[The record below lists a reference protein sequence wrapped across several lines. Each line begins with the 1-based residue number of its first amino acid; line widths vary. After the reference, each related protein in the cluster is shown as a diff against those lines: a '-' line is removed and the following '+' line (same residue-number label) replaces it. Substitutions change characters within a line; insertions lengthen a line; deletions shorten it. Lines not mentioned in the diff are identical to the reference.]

1 MDQHEVGRKVPS
13 ALQSTLVTELHT
25 HRAASVKIVTP
36 TGWACSPMCSY
47 HLPLITPV
55 VTIYN
60 QLPPCGKPGQ
70 QLALN
75 PHN

>member
-13 ALQSTLVTELHT
+13 APQSTLVTELHP

-47 HLPLITPV
+47 HLPLTSVI
-55 VTIYN
+55 TIYN
-60 QLPPCGKPGQ
+60 QLQPCGKPGQ
-70 QLALN
+70 QLN
-75 PHN
+75 THGHN